1 MFLINKKVLE
11 FFFDWGLKLRVGGG
25 MEIDVFFGVM
35 VVNGISFDIFLG
47 KWFYNR

>member
-1 MFLINKKVLE
+1 
-11 FFFDWGLKLRVGGG
+11 

-47 KWFYNR
+47 KWFYNRQ